1 MSLLLADYYMIK
13 NEKNKAKV
21 LVDEAMVD
29 IKKHKLKSVLNLY
42 DYECMTYIEKQY
54 PFMIDRKT
62 SKRVNLTDKEIEVLQ
77 LLKQGC
83 TNKDIAEKLFIS
95 VGTVK
100 WHMNHI
106 LSKLDVKNRTQAVQ
120 EAIKLGLYK
129 NLT

>member
-1 MSLLLADYYMIK
+1 
-13 NEKNKAKV
+13 
-21 LVDEAMVD
+21 
-29 IKKHKLKSVLNLY
+29 
-42 DYECMTYIEKQY
+42 MTYIEKQY